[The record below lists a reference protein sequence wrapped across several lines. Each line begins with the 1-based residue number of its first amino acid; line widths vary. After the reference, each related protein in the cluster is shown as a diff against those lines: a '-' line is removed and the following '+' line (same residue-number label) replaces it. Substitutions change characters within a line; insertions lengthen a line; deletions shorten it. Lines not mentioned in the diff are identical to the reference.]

1 MIAASAIRLM
11 IVDDEPAM
19 RRLTRR
25 SLEHIGVRQIFEAA
39 DGEEALQKMRAE
51 RVHIVIADY
60 GMPRMDGLQLLQM
73 VRADAFLAKIGFIML
88 SGVSD
93 ANVVQRADEL
103 GADGFVMKPFSLSDL
118 QQRIDALFRR
128 LTGSNVAWG

>member
-25 SLEHIGVRQIFEAA
+25 SLEHIGVGQIFEAA
-39 DGEEALQKMRAE
+39 DGEEALERMRAE

-60 GMPRMDGLQLLQM
+60 GMPRMNGLQLLQM
-73 VRADAFLAKIGFIML
+73 VRSDASLAKVGFIML

-93 ANVVQRADEL
+93 ASVVEQADKL
-103 GADGFVMKPFSLSDL
+103 GADGFVMKPFSLADL

-128 LTGSNVAWG
+128 LTGSNVTWG